1 MKPKQILAILA
12 IVFLVGMYIASL
24 VLAFIH
30 SEFASKMLML
40 TIVLNI
46 LIPIMAYLY
55 LMMAK
60 VRNQRQEYKDEDTT
74 PDNK

>member
-1 MKPKQILAILA
+1 MKPKQLFAIIA

-24 VLAFIH
+24 ILAFIQ
-30 SEFASKMLML
+30 SEFASRMLML
-40 TIVLNI
+40 TIVLNV

-60 VRNQRQEYKDEDTT
+60 VRKRGQEYKEENGSD
-74 PDNK
+74 K

>member
-1 MKPKQILAILA
+1 MKPKQLFAIIA
-12 IVFLVGMYIASL
+12 IVLLVGMYVASL
-24 VLAFIH
+24 ILAFIK
-30 SEFASKMLML
+30 SEFASRMLML

-60 VRNQRQEYKDEDTT
+60 VRKRGQEYNED
-74 PDNK
+74 DNK